1 MKFVDQFQPIMYA
14 CASEILSSFKSM
26 FSDDVWTPF
35 QMVLSIGTKGVNVDW
50 LLQGLIGQLRRRWK
64 RIL

>member
-1 MKFVDQFQPIMYA
+1 MYA

-35 QMVLSIGTKGVNVDW
+35 QMVLSIGMKGVNVDW